1 MIAPI
6 TDQRPMVDEAAA
18 LTMAL
23 SADQR
28 PVIDEAAA
36 LTMALITCSQP

>member
-1 MIAPI
+1 
-6 TDQRPMVDEAAA
+6 MVDEAAA